1 MNVLG
6 THILLDL
13 KDCDREILNDLSLV
27 RDALI
32 SAAQQMG
39 AKILGESFHKFDPQG
54 VTGVLPI
61 AESHLCIH
69 TWPEHGYAA
78 VDVFTCSQSIDAHRI
93 AEHLIGK
100 LKSKDPFIIEVKR
113 GVFTPSQVR
122 IAG

>member
-6 THILLDL
+6 THLLLEL
-13 KDCDREILNDLSLV
+13 KNCDREMLNDLSLV

-32 SAAQQMG
+32 SAADETG
-39 AKILGESFHKFDPQG
+39 AKILGESFHKFQPQG

-78 VDVFTCSQSIDAHRI
+78 VDVFTCSQSFDPHRV
-93 AEHLIGK
+93 ADFLKEK
-100 LKSKDPFIIEVKR
+100 FKSKDASILVVKR
-113 GVFTPSQVR
+113 GILSPSQTVVT
-122 IAG
+122 A